1 MKCAKTWLGCAAV
14 GADVYFYGHVS
25 TSRVGFVRTWC
36 SQSPSVGASTKG
48 ILEPHGSLLLG
59 AEGVCSSKV
68 GFPLA
73 LLTLFGQTLAVES
86 LFYMAPGVVPTL
98 T

>member
-1 MKCAKTWLGCAAV
+1 MRLHEPCWVCEDLVFTEPL
-14 GADVYFYGHVS
+14 
-25 TSRVGFVRTWC
+25 
-36 SQSPSVGASTKG
+36 GASTERT
-48 ILEPHGSLLLG
+48 LEPHGSLLLG
-59 AEGVCSSKV
+59 AEGVCPFKV
-68 GFPLA
+68 EFPLT